1 MSASREATNGI
12 GQPVRRKEDFRLLIA
27 KVCFSSNS
35 DRMADIRAGPPR
47 ANTGSRSCSRTDDFG
62 VAQTRLRSR
71 GRESA
76 DREVARHQQDRR

>member
-35 DRMADIRAGPPR
+35 DRMADIRAGPRR
-47 ANTGSRSCSRTDDFG
+47 AILRPEQLQQSCSSEKPFKQETSASRQRHH
-62 VAQTRLRSR
+62 VADCR
-71 GRESA
+71 GECIC
-76 DREVARHQQDRR
+76 

>member
-35 DRMADIRAGPPR
+35 DRMADIRAGPGCAISGLMQCSKRR
-47 ANTGSRSCSRTDDFG
+47 AAGSP
-62 VAQTRLRSR
+62 VAPNASV
-71 GRESA
+71 S
-76 DREVARHQQDRR
+76 DVASSGA